1 MHKFKKEQFLN
12 PKENIMLEKKISLSG
27 TYQHEHTHDF
37 VELVYIV
44 EGSSVQRIDG
54 MEFKASKGDM
64 LFINYNQVHSYDVEN
79 DLTYVDILLTP
90 SFMSEEL
97 LDVENIFEIF
107 SISLFKEFVYTDSKD
122 IQLVHFDGADAIE
135 IETII
140 NDMMS
145 EFANKKTGYISIL
158 SGYMRVLFSKLLRR
172 LKGSDEEHAKYM
184 TNITPDV
191 MEYIDK
197 HCYEKITLSQIAQKC
212 FYTPSYFSH
221 AFKKYCGKSLSEYVK
236 KKRITY
242 ALELL
247 ENTDYTVSQIS
258 EMVGY
263 NDKTFFYRV
272 FRDAVGKSPAEYRNS
287 LK

>member
-1 MHKFKKEQFLN
+1 MYKFEKTQFLN
-12 PKENIMLEKKISLSG
+12 PQENIRLEKKVSYSG
-27 TYQHEHTHDF
+27 AEQHEHIHDF
-37 VELVYIV
+37 VELVYIM
-44 EGSSVQRIDG
+44 EGSSIQRIDG

-64 LFINYNQVHSYDVEN
+64 LFINYNQVHSYEVEN

-97 LDVENIFEIF
+97 LNVENIFEIF
-107 SISLFKEFVYTDSKD
+107 SISLFKEFVYTESEN
-122 IQLVHFDGADAIE
+122 IQLVHFNGVDAIE

-140 NDMMS
+140 NDMMA
-145 EFANKKTGYISIL
+145 EFSGKKTGYISIL

-172 LKGSDEEHAKYM
+172 LKGNDSENVKYM

-191 MEYIDK
+191 MEYIDN
-197 HCYEKITLSQIAQKC
+197 HCYEKISLSQIAQKC

-242 ALELL
+242 AMELL
-247 ENTDYTVSQIS
+247 DTTDYTVSQIS

-263 NDKTFFYRV
+263 NDKTFFYKV
-272 FRDAVGKSPAEYRNS
+272 FKEAVGKSPKEYRNS